1 MKAVVK
7 PGPRRGVELA
17 DVPYPEVKAGKAIV
31 AVKAAGICGS
41 DLHIYNLTESGPTLP
56 TFPHILGHEG
66 AGEIVELAS
75 DREKLR
81 IGDRVCYNPFVGR
94 RNQFCGQCY
103 FCLSGQPLGCR
114 DRRTTG
120 ERGCMAEQV
129 HVESTAVYRLPDS
142 VPFDVGALVEPFAVS
157 YHAVLEVANLEV
169 GGSLVI
175 QGPGTIGLSALIS
188 AKLKEPG
195 LIVVTGTEADEK
207 VRLKRAR
214 ELGAD
219 VVVNVDRED
228 PVETVRDLTDGR
240 GVDVVVETVGVPL
253 LQQGLR
259 LLRFGGE
266 FVAVGHPEGA
276 RPVTLNGQ
284 DYNEMIRGR
293 KRILGSWIYD
303 TVTWIRVLELLER
316 GSIDLRPLIT
326 HRLPLQDA
334 LKGFDLSLAK
344 DCVKVILEP

>member
-17 DVPYPEVKAGKAIV
+17 EVPSPAVKAGGAIV
-31 AVKAAGICGS
+31 AMKATGICGS
-41 DLHIYNLTESGPTLP
+41 DLHIYNLAESRSGIA
-56 TFPHILGHEG
+56 TFPHVLGHEG
-66 AGEIVELAS
+66 AGEIVELA
-75 DREKLR
+75 DAGVELR
-81 IGDRVCYNPFVGR
+81 VGDRVCYNPFVGR
-94 RNQFCGQCY
+94 RNQFCGRCY
-103 FCLSGQPLGCR
+103 FCVSGQPLGCR
-114 DRRTTG
+114 DRRTTSEG
-120 ERGCMAEQV
+120 GCMAEQV
-129 HVESTAVYRLPDS
+129 HVESAAVYRLPDN
-142 VPFDVGALVEPFAVS
+142 VPFDIGALVEPFAVS

-175 QGPGTIGLSALIS
+175 QGPGPIGLAALI
-188 AKLKEPG
+188 AARLKEPG
-195 LIVVTGTEADEK
+195 LVVVTGTDADEK

-219 VVVNVDRED
+219 AVVNVDRED

-266 FVAVGHPEGA
+266 FVAVGHPQDA
-276 RPVTLNGQ
+276 RPVTLDGR
-284 DYNEMIRGR
+284 DYNDVIRGR

-303 TVTWIRVLELLER
+303 TTTWIRVLELLDR
-316 GSIDLRPLIT
+316 GRVDLRPLIT
-326 HRLPLQDA
+326 HRLPLQGA
-334 LKGFDLSLAK
+334 LSGFELAFAK